1 MTQYLIHVNGP
12 EEKIEE
18 RINKRLIDEHMING
32 TITNMAMTTNLTT
45 NGIWLNV
52 LLTVEA

>member
-32 TITNMAMTTNLTT
+32 TITNMVMTTNLTT